1 MLPFGEIFIATKGP
15 NVKQIFQPSG
25 HTAINGHLDF
35 HLYSLF
41 SQPCQSVRLSLRCQ
55 KVRFFC
61 NGFLESFDADIFN
74 EKNKKSEPERDH
86 LGTTKQPALNSKDS

>member
-41 SQPCQSVRLSLRCQ
+41 SQPCQSVRLSLKSQ
-55 KVRFFC
+55 NTFSLFYVFC
-61 NGFLESFDADIFN
+61 
-74 EKNKKSEPERDH
+74 EKRETFGAIS
-86 LGTTKQPALNSKDS
+86 